1 MFKKKPSIKPLAPL
15 RSSDRRKIADK
26 IIQEYSISVPETP
39 AAQPEVDETSAQPTT
54 TAPSLSSIRNSLLP
68 ENTLAGRFST
78 TVGPDLR
85 PVHGTLYV
93 GTHPD
98 GEERVLWIK
107 LEQGPGTDGRIY
119 PTVYSLWHNPGLVPL
134 LCTTGHVMEKLYN
147 GADLMTPGLTNG
159 PPFPKGAVKGSVV
172 AVSSLDKPSV
182 PTFVGVCE
190 IDVAGLT
197 QVQGAKGHAVRGIQ
211 WEGDELWGW
220 GSAGK
225 PGQPSPDHLDG
236 WIGETEE
243 AEEKLQELELG
254 DDEDLYG
261 GMDGGVPIN
270 EAQEEQQAE
279 EGEEE
284 EQEELPPPTTKGKDY
299 QVLHSQSN
307 SNKAKMLEID
317 DAFEKA
323 FLYALYQ
330 HKKDHPGDQNHG
342 LSFPIQ
348 PSFLISNL
356 ITPFLPIF
364 SPNQAQY
371 YQIKKTSWKNV
382 KKFVKHLDKI
392 KLLKS
397 KDRGGETIVMDVDF
411 NDMLVEQFV
420 PYRLPKK
427 TSSGGAK
434 PKPASENAAAS
445 MSSEQVNVKT
455 LYRPSS
461 KLVPD
466 LFPPLSNTDVNNYY
480 SASDVSKRLN
490 DYISSQDP
498 SIISP
503 SNPRILTLNAFISN
517 KIISSNDIG
526 TLSRGTI
533 PRDALLKKLLDDP
546 SLCAPFH
553 AILKPNQTLSDVKPK
568 PGALPKATITIER
581 RTGLKLGT
589 KVAGLDRFG
598 ISPQLLAD
606 ELSKKCASSTSVS
619 QAVGGAKGEMEVFLQ
634 GDHRGVVEK
643 LLVSR
648 GLKSQWISIVDKSK
662 KK

>member
-26 IIQEYSISVPETP
+26 IIQEYNVSVPEAP
-39 AAQPEVDETSAQPTT
+39 AAQPEADDTSAQATT
-54 TAPSLSSIRNSLLP
+54 TPSLASIRNSLLP
-68 ENTLAGRFST
+68 ENTLAGRFT
-78 TVGPDLR
+78 TTAGPDLQL
-85 PVHGTLYV
+85 VHGTLYV

-98 GEERVLWIK
+98 GEERVLWVR

-119 PTVYSLWHNPGLVPL
+119 PTVYSLWRNPGLVPL

-159 PPFPKGAVKGSVV
+159 PPFPTGAVQGAIV
-172 AVSSLDKPSV
+172 AVSSLEKPSV

-190 IDVAGLT
+190 IDVASLT

-211 WEGDELWGW
+211 WEGDELWSW
-220 GSAGK
+220 GSAGR
-225 PGQPSPDHLDG
+225 PGEPSPDHLDG
-236 WIGETEE
+236 WIGGAENVEE
-243 AEEKLQELELG
+243 NLQDLELG
-254 DDEDLYG
+254 DEEED
-261 GMDGGVPIN
+261 MDGGVDGGVPVN
-270 EAQEEQQAE
+270 ETQEEQGAE
-279 EGEEE
+279 DEDD
-284 EQEELPPPTTKGKDY
+284 QLPPPTTK
-299 QVLHSQSN
+299 
-307 SNKAKMLEID
+307 EID

-330 HKKDHPGDQNHG
+330 HKKDNPGDHNHG

-348 PSFLISNL
+348 PSLLISNL
-356 ITPFLPIF
+356 ITPYLPIY
-364 SPNQAQY
+364 SQRQAQY

-382 KKFVKHLDKI
+382 KKFIKHLDKK

-397 KDRGGETIVMDVDF
+397 KERGGETIVMDVDF
-411 NDMLVEQFV
+411 DDILVDQFV

-427 TSSGGAK
+427 ASPEGAKAKTSSGPGAG
-434 PKPASENAAAS
+434 A

-466 LFPPLSNTDVNNYY
+466 LFPPLSNTDVNNFYT
-480 SASDVSKRLN
+480 ASDVSKRLN
-490 DYISSQDP
+490 EYISSQDP
-498 SIISP
+498 PIISP

-517 KIISSNDIG
+517 KIIPSSDVV

-533 PRDALLKKLLDDP
+533 PRDTLLKKLLEDP
-546 SLCAPFH
+546 SLCAPYH

-568 PGALPKATITIER
+568 AGALPKATITIER
-581 RTGLKLGT
+581 RTGSKLGT

-643 LLVSR
+643 LLVGK
-648 GLKSQWISIVDKSK
+648 GLKSQWISIVDKSQK

>member
-26 IIQEYSISVPETP
+26 IIQEYGISVPEAP
-39 AAQPEVDETSAQPTT
+39 AAQPEADETSAQPATT
-54 TAPSLSSIRNSLLP
+54 VPSLSSIRNSLLP

-78 TVGPDLR
+78 TVGPDLQL
-85 PVHGTLYV
+85 VHGTLYV

-98 GEERVLWIK
+98 GEERVLWIR

-119 PTVYSLWHNPGLVPL
+119 PTVYSLWHNPGLIPL
-134 LCTTGHVMEKLYN
+134 LCTTSHVMEKLYN

-159 PPFPKGAVKGSVV
+159 PPFPAGAVKGSVV

-211 WEGDELWGW
+211 WEGDELWSW
-220 GSAGK
+220 GSTGK

-236 WIGETEE
+236 WIGEAQV
-243 AEEKLQELELG
+243 AEEKLQDLELG
-254 DDEDLYG
+254 DDEDLDG
-261 GMDGGVPIN
+261 GVDGGVPIN
-270 EAQEEQQAE
+270 EPQEEEQRV
-279 EGEEE
+279 GEEE
-284 EQEELPPPTTKGKDY
+284 EEEKDGEEELPPPTTK
-299 QVLHSQSN
+299 
-307 SNKAKMLEID
+307 EID

-323 FLYALYQ
+323 FIYALYQ

-411 NDMLVEQFV
+411 DDILVDQFV

-434 PKPASENAAAS
+434 PKSASQNTS
-445 MSSEQVNVKT
+445 GNVSSDKVNVKT

-498 SIISP
+498 PIISP

-517 KIISSNDIG
+517 KIIPSNDVV

-533 PRDALLKKLLDDP
+533 PRDALLKRLLEDP

-581 RTGLKLGT
+581 RTGSKLGT

-619 QAVGGAKGEMEVFLQ
+619 QALGGAKGEMEVFLQ

-643 LLVSR
+643 LLVSK